1 MLPRGIG
8 PLWLS
13 AALLCLKAQTP
24 PLAVNTGTVLA
35 LEPGGIVWCAGGWQN
50 NPGGSFINQ
59 GTVYITG
66 DIRNDDPNGFFAP
79 SASPGTL
86 VLNGLIQTLSGQAPI
101 RTDTL
106 RLLGREPKILA
117 TTLYI
122 DQVLDLGEAELR
134 TQAHTA
140 SVRNPDPAA
149 IRRQSGFVSSEAGG
163 ALERRTDRSAIYLFP
178 VGGHTPLRYRPVEI
192 TPTSAA
198 PHRFAV
204 RLANVDPNAEGRPRD
219 QLHPDLC
226 QINSLY
232 HHYVNRIEG
241 TSAAELRF
249 YYEPGD
255 PVIGPIAQWKT
266 VLWTPTSATDIPNGW
281 RLVGWNDFQDP
292 YFAFSERRLRL
303 SLTASRETIEV
314 GAPVTLTASSQPSSA
329 TYQWDFGDG
338 TTLTGSGTQNYTYT
352 TPGIYTVQVSA
363 PPCSDTARRQIVVRS
378 PSQILIP
385 TAFTPNGDGINE
397 FWQPLV
403 QGEVRRLQ
411 WWIYDRW
418 GTTVAQ
424 GEGRTTRW
432 DGRKNG
438 QPCPEGVYVYVVEA
452 ILLDG
457 ETFRRSGTLTLLR

>member
-1 MLPRGIG
+1 MPLRGIG
-8 PLWLS
+8 RFWPS
-13 AALLCLKAQTP
+13 VALFYLKAQAP

-50 NPGGSFINQ
+50 NPGGSFLNQ
-59 GTVYITG
+59 GTVYIAG
-66 DIRNDDPNGFFAP
+66 DIRNDDPNGFFAT

-86 VLNGLIQTLSGQAPI
+86 VLNGLTQTLSGQAPI

-122 DQVLDLGEAELR
+122 DRFLDLGEAELR
-134 TQAHTA
+134 TQTYTA

-149 IRRQSGFVSSEAGG
+149 IRRQSGLVSSEAGG
-163 ALERRTDRSAIYLFP
+163 ALERRTDRSATYLFP

-192 TPTSAA
+192 IPTSAA

-226 QINSLY
+226 QINPLY
-232 HHYVNRIEG
+232 YHYINRTEG
-241 TSAAELRF
+241 TGAAELRL
-249 YYEPGD
+249 YYESGD
-255 PVIGPIAQWKT
+255 PVTGPVAQWKT
-266 VLWTPTSATDIPNGW
+266 ALWIPTPATAIPNGW
-281 RLVGWNDFQDP
+281 ALSAWNDFQDP

-303 SLTASRETIEV
+303 SLTASRETVEV
-314 GAPVTLTASSQPSSA
+314 GVPVTLTASSQPPAS
-329 TYQWDFGDG
+329 TYQWNFGDG
-338 TTLTGSGTQNYTYT
+338 TTLAGGGTQNYTYT
-352 TPGIYTVQVSA
+352 APGTYTVQVSA
-363 PPCSDTARRQIVVRS
+363 APCSDTARRQIVVIF

-385 TAFTPNGDGINE
+385 TAFTPNGDGIND

-418 GTTVAQ
+418 GMVLAQ
-424 GEGRTTRW
+424 GEGRTARW

-438 QPCPEGVYVYVVEA
+438 QLCPEGVYVYIVEA